1 MASETQRVESFSDG
15 VFAIAI
21 TLLVLEL
28 KVPPAGNSQLSTLLV
43 RQWPSYVAFLASFA
57 FIGIMWINHHR
68 MFTLIG
74 RADHRL
80 MFYNGLLFAR
90 RDDCAVSDGARSR
103 VSAA

>member
-1 MASETQRVESFSDG
+1 MG
-15 VFAIAI
+15 CFAIAI
-21 TLLVLEL
+21 TLLVLDV
-28 KVPPAGNSQLSTLLV
+28 KVPRALDGNRTLGSALV
-43 RQWPSYVAFLASFA
+43 AMWPSYLAFVTSFA
-57 FIGIMWINHHR
+57 TILIMWINHHR